1 MHRAL
6 RWGVVLATV
15 VGSAGLLA
23 PLTSA
28 SASGTTPRFM
38 LHIERYPG
46 GISNGVRA
54 MMSSEVQGARAQY
67 GHLAIQTGPRISGQP
82 NVNVQMNG
90 DSYPPMPQNETAVAY
105 SLDNPMVAVAAAND
119 YISGGNMVMYT
130 SDGGQTWKSTVVNP
144 QFRGTADFCTGG
156 DPSVAYSLRDHA
168 FYMGQLCFFR
178 SLPYS
183 EVQIYASF
191 DNGATWTPGR
201 QAARAATNFD
211 YTAGTVDE
219 SIFNDK
225 DYITVDNYPT
235 DSHYGRLYVTY
246 TKFHIQPDGFSDY
259 CPIELSYADA
269 IPSFDPSLTVFQQ
282 SAVMPDNPGGNG
294 KGPSADQFS
303 DPVVEKGGAL
313 DIAFV
318 NEECNTS
325 LDHHLLFQRSTDGGT
340 TFLPKA
346 VRVDGPGEFV
356 DNPNLADLLPNKK
369 FRAPN
374 TESIAYSEATGTLA
388 YVYTNYDNMAT
399 QGGNIEVKTS
409 TDQGSTWST
418 GQVISTSGGAPAPN
432 DQFFPWIAASPNG
445 AFSAI
450 WLDCRRDPNNH
461 DIDTFQATSR
471 SDGAT
476 WSNSRI
482 STVSWD
488 PDNGFF
494 KSGSFIGDYSGLA
507 AADNVIYP
515 VWTDGRNSA
524 IAQTG
529 IGETDIFTNVEIKS

>member
-1 MHRAL
+1 V
-6 RWGVVLATV
+6 GILA
-15 VGSAGLLA
+15 SADRGANFVPVRNATGQVYSL
-23 PLTSA
+23 A
-28 SASGTTPRFM
+28 SAST
-38 LHIERYPG
+38 
-46 GISNGVRA
+46 NGDVVLVA
-54 MMSSEVQGARAQY
+54 A
-67 GHLAIQTGPRISGQP
+67 QTGLFLTQ
-82 NVNVQMNG
+82 
-90 DSYPPMPQNETAVAY
+90 
-105 SLDNPMVAVAAAND
+105 
-119 YISGGNMVMYT
+119 
-130 SDGGQTWKSTVVNP
+130 DGGKNWSV
-144 QFRGTADFCTGG
+144 G
-156 DPSVAYSLRDHA
+156 DPSVAITGVAVDPANSSHLY
-168 FYMGQLCFFR
+168 
-178 SLPYS
+178 
-183 EVQIYASF
+183 
-191 DNGATWTPGR
+191 
-201 QAARAATNFD
+201 
-211 YTAGTVDE
+211 AGTA
-219 SIFNDK
+219 
-225 DYITVDNYPT
+225 
-235 DSHYGRLYVTY
+235 
-246 TKFHIQPDGFSDY
+246 DGT
-259 CPIELSYADA
+259 LS
-269 IPSFDPSLTVFQQ
+269 T
-282 SAVMPDNPGGNG
+282 
-294 KGPSADQFS
+294 
-303 DPVVEKGGAL
+303 
-313 DIAFV
+313 
-318 NEECNTS
+318 
-325 LDHHLLFQRSTDGGT
+325 STDGGT

-529 IGETDIFTNVEIKS
+529 IGETDIFTNVEVKR

>member
-1 MHRAL
+1 
-6 RWGVVLATV
+6 
-15 VGSAGLLA
+15 
-23 PLTSA
+23 
-28 SASGTTPRFM
+28 
-38 LHIERYPG
+38 
-46 GISNGVRA
+46 
-54 MMSSEVQGARAQY
+54 
-67 GHLAIQTGPRISGQP
+67 
-82 NVNVQMNG
+82 
-90 DSYPPMPQNETAVAY
+90 
-105 SLDNPMVAVAAAND
+105 
-119 YISGGNMVMYT
+119 
-130 SDGGQTWKSTVVNP
+130 
-144 QFRGTADFCTGG
+144 
-156 DPSVAYSLRDHA
+156 
-168 FYMGQLCFFR
+168 
-178 SLPYS
+178 
-183 EVQIYASF
+183 
-191 DNGATWTPGR
+191 
-201 QAARAATNFD
+201 
-211 YTAGTVDE
+211 
-219 SIFNDK
+219 
-225 DYITVDNYPT
+225 
-235 DSHYGRLYVTY
+235 
-246 TKFHIQPDGFSDY
+246 
-259 CPIELSYADA
+259 
-269 IPSFDPSLTVFQQ
+269 
-282 SAVMPDNPGGNG
+282 MPDNPGGNG

-515 VWTDGRNSA
+515 VWTDGRNNA
-524 IAQTG
+524 IAPDRDRGDRHLHQRGDQELTLPRGIEQTKG
-529 IGETDIFTNVEIKS
+529 RPGSGRPFCKGRSKPVAVAGRKREHLGWMLAGSGSSFHGSRRVRRSPLLRARLA